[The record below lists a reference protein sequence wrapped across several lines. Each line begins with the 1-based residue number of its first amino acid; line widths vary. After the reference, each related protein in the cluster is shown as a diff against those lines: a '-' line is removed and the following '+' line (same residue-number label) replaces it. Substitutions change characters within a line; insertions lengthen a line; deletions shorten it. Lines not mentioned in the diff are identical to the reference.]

1 MATVLRLTSKLT
13 SMAKSYKIIRH
24 LTSYILLLTSSIFLL
39 TSCQEGG
46 EAGDLFGM
54 WHMSDSDTGYLSFSG
69 SVSLFQ
75 TSVEKRVYGNFQHQG
90 DSLFIQC
97 YSAKELKSDTIMVE
111 ESFGFKPFN
120 NIRVKIESLNGD
132 VMVLSKDGQ
141 KWNFYKY

>member
-1 MATVLRLTSKLT
+1 
-13 SMAKSYKIIRH
+13 MAKSYKIIRH

-97 YSAKELKSDTIMVE
+97 YSAKELKSDTVMVE

>member
-1 MATVLRLTSKLT
+1 
-13 SMAKSYKIIRH
+13 MAKSYKIIRH

-97 YSAKELKSDTIMVE
+97 YSAKEQESDTIMVE

-141 KWNFYKY
+141 QWSFYKY

>member
-1 MATVLRLTSKLT
+1 
-13 SMAKSYKIIRH
+13 MAKSYKIIRH

-97 YSAKELKSDTIMVE
+97 YSAKELKSDTVMVE

-120 NIRVKIESLNGD
+120 NIRVRIESLNGD

>member
-1 MATVLRLTSKLT
+1 MV
-13 SMAKSYKIIRH
+13 KSYKIIRH

>member
-1 MATVLRLTSKLT
+1 
-13 SMAKSYKIIRH
+13 MAKSYKIIRH

-39 TSCQEGG
+39 NSCQEGG

-54 WHMSDSDTGYLSFSG
+54 WHMSDSNTGYLSFSG

>member
-1 MATVLRLTSKLT
+1 
-13 SMAKSYKIIRH
+13 MAKSYKIIRH

-132 VMVLSKDGQ
+132 VMVLSKEGK

>member
-1 MATVLRLTSKLT
+1 
-13 SMAKSYKIIRH
+13 MAKSYKIIRH

-97 YSAKELKSDTIMVE
+97 FSAKELKSDTIMVE